1 MKKSLL
7 IYTILIL
14 SFTCFSQVSD
24 SVVIQPGYTHQSFYN
39 LSSGEV
45 ANVDNENWDLAFSL
59 SAYGSSIRI
68 NGKTGTELYVY
79 PDGDSSSWNTIDIS
93 AISGWSKLYDSDT
106 SWSLGAFDASANPAN
121 PLDLGWGV
129 YNTVTHHI
137 TGDSL
142 HIIKLSNGDY
152 KKLQIKKLAGG
163 TYDFRFANID
173 GTNEVNTSIS
183 KSSFTNKNFGY
194 YSIQNEQEL
203 DREPDADSWHLLFT
217 KYVTELSPGFYY
229 GVSGVLSNK
238 NISVAQEEQVD
249 VTTISSP
256 NSPYQTAINTI
267 GSDWKEY
274 SGGAFV
280 LKSDWCYFVKDGNND
295 IWKIYFTD
303 FMGMSAGKFVFVK
316 ESLTSTNTSNL
327 DEINSFTIYPNPTID
342 NRITILYD
350 LNTLDES
357 DNLFIH
363 NLNGELVQS
372 HRLSQFG
379 FNQKTLQLDNL
390 SKGIY
395 LVSLRVGNDMVTEK
409 LILH

>member
-163 TYDFRFANID
+163 TYDFRFANNDNYPANHVQDLLTNENHLIQSHLESDSAIMICGAKKMGEDVVKIITDFIGESSGKSID
-173 GTNEVNTSIS
+173 GYI
-183 KSSFTNKNFGY
+183 
-194 YSIQNEQEL
+194 
-203 DREPDADSWHLLFT
+203 DSGT
-217 KYVTELSPGFYY
+217 
-229 GVSGVLSNK
+229 
-238 NISVAQEEQVD
+238 
-249 VTTISSP
+249 
-256 NSPYQTAINTI
+256 
-267 GSDWKEY
+267 
-274 SGGAFV
+274 
-280 LKSDWCYFVKDGNND
+280 LK
-295 IWKIYFTD
+295 
-303 FMGMSAGKFVFVK
+303 
-316 ESLTSTNTSNL
+316 
-327 DEINSFTIYPNPTID
+327 ID
-342 NRITILYD
+342 TY
-350 LNTLDES
+350 
-357 DNLFIH
+357 
-363 NLNGELVQS
+363 
-372 HRLSQFG
+372 
-379 FNQKTLQLDNL
+379 
-390 SKGIY
+390 
-395 LVSLRVGNDMVTEK
+395 
-409 LILH
+409 